1 MKVKDL
7 PKNHPARIKR
17 RKRIAVWTFAF
28 IMLAALVAPFSG
40 FLLNGKLVG
49 VSSAVAQEQSDSN
62 PRADYW
68 RAVKGGVSGYSS
80 IKGPE
85 TGVLTQSAGVDWANF
100 RRGPIVKYAP
110 WAIAAMGLLILLY
123 HLIHGRNKL
132 THRPSGVLVKRWSWF
147 ERLVHWTT
155 AISFIILAITGMSM
169 LLGRTLLLPLFG
181 NLEGGKAAY
190 AAWAQLSIQ
199 LHNVM
204 GPVLSV
210 GIVLMI
216 VMWIWH
222 NFPSK
227 GDWGWIK
234 AGGGMIGDKHP
245 SAGRMN
251 FGEKVWFWIIATF
264 GMAVVITGLIMV
276 APSFP
281 SLQALIPVSITRG
294 MMQDANVWHVVAGIF
309 WMAVAIGHI
318 YIGTAGT
325 EGAFQGMATGY
336 VSAEWAEQH
345 HNLWFYQQR
354 REGKVSQSPDRYS
367 RGHSAIRQRSL

>member
-17 RKRIAVWTFAF
+17 RKRIAVWTFAL
-28 IMLAALVAPFSG
+28 IMMAALVAPFSG
-40 FLLNGKLVG
+40 FLLSGIN
-49 VSSAVAQEQSDSN
+49 SAVAQEQAADSN

-68 RAVKGGVSGYSS
+68 RAVKGGVGGYSS

-85 TGVLTQSAGVDWANF
+85 TGVLTQSAGIEWANF

-110 WAIAAMGLLILLY
+110 WAIGGMFLLILLY
-123 HLIHGRNKL
+123 HLISGKNKL
-132 THRPSGVLVKRWSWF
+132 VHRPSGILVKRWSWF

-155 AISFIILAITGMSM
+155 AISFIILSITGMSM
-169 LLGRTLLLPLFG
+169 LLGRTLLLPIFG
-181 NLEGGKAAY
+181 GIPGGKAAY
-190 AAWAQLSIQ
+190 AAWAQFSIQ
-199 LHNVM
+199 LHNVV

-222 NFPSK
+222 NFPGK
-227 GDWGWIK
+227 GDWNWIK
-234 AGGGMIGDKHP
+234 QGGGLIGDKHP
-245 SAGRMN
+245 PAGRMN

-264 GMAVVITGLIMV
+264 GMAVVITGLAMV

-281 SLQALIPVSITRG
+281 AIQAMLPVSLTRG
-294 MMQDANVWHVVAGIF
+294 LMQDANVWHVVAGIV
-309 WMAVAIGHI
+309 WMTIAIGHI

-325 EGAFQGMATGY
+325 EGALQGMATGY

-345 HNLWFYQQR
+345 HNLWYD
-354 REGKVSQSPDRYS
+354 KVRKKGGVSRVPDRYA
-367 RGHSAIRQRSL
+367 RGHGAIRQRSL

>member
-7 PKNHPARIKR
+7 PRNHPARIKR

-28 IMLAALVAPFSG
+28 IMVAALVAPFSG
-40 FLLNGKLVG
+40 FLLSGMN
-49 VSSAVAQEQSDSN
+49 SAVAQEQQGDSN

-110 WAIAAMGLLILLY
+110 WAIAGMFLIILLY

-132 THRPSGVLVKRWSWF
+132 THQPSGVLVKRWSWF

-155 AISFIILAITGMSM
+155 AASFILLAITGMSM
-169 LLGRTLLLPLFG
+169 LLGRTLLLPLIG
-181 NLEGGKAAY
+181 SLEGGKAAY

-199 LHNVM
+199 LHNVL

-210 GIVLMI
+210 GVVLMI

-234 AGGGMIGDKHP
+234 AGGGIIGDKHP

-251 FGEKVWFWIIATF
+251 FGEKIWFWIIATF
-264 GMAVVITGLIMV
+264 GLAVVFTGLVMV

-281 SLQALIPVSITRG
+281 SLEALLPIAITRG
-294 MMQDANVWHVVAGIF
+294 MMQDANVWHVVAGII
-309 WMAVAIGHI
+309 WMVVAIGHI

-325 EGAFQGMATGY
+325 EGALQGMATGY

-345 HNLWFYQQR
+345 HNLWFYKLR
-354 REGKVSQSPDRYS
+354 REGRVASRPDRYA
-367 RGHSAIRQRSL
+367 RGHGAIRQRSL

>member
-7 PKNHPARIKR
+7 PKNHPLRIKR

-28 IMLAALVAPFSG
+28 IMLGALLAPFSG
-40 FLLNGKLVG
+40 FLLSGQFIG
-49 VSSAVAQEQSDSN
+49 SAVAQEQQAETN
-62 PRADYW
+62 PRADMW
-68 RAVKGGVSGYSS
+68 RSVKGGVAGYSA

-85 TGVLTQSAGVDWANF
+85 TGVLNQSAGVEWANF

-110 WAIAAMGLLILLY
+110 WAIAGMLLVILLY
-123 HLIHGRNKL
+123 HLIHGKNKL
-132 THRPSGVLVKRWSWF
+132 MHRPSGVLVKRWSWF
-147 ERLVHWTT
+147 ERLVHWVT
-155 AISFIILAITGMSM
+155 AISFIALAITGLSM

-181 NLEGGKAAY
+181 GLEGGKAAY
-190 AAWAQLSIQ
+190 AAWAQFSIQ

-210 GIVLMI
+210 GVVLMI

-222 NFPSK
+222 NFPAK
-227 GDWGWIK
+227 GDWAWIK

-264 GMAVVITGLIMV
+264 GMAVVISGLIMV

-281 SLQALIPVSITRG
+281 ALQAMLPVSITRG
-294 MMQDANVWHVVAGIF
+294 MMQDANVWHVVAGII
-309 WMAVAIGHI
+309 WMTVAIGHI

-325 EGAFQGMATGY
+325 EGAFQGMSTGY

-345 HNLWFYQQR
+345 HNLWFRKLR
-354 REGKVSQSPDRYS
+354 REGRVSRRADRYARAHGS
-367 RGHSAIRQRSL
+367 IRQRSL

>member
-28 IMLAALVAPFSG
+28 IMTAALVAPFSG
-40 FLLNGKLVG
+40 FLLTGMN
-49 VSSAVAQEQSDSN
+49 SAVAQEQKADSN

-110 WAIAAMGLLILLY
+110 WAIAGMALLILLY
-123 HLIHGRNKL
+123 HLIHGKNKL
-132 THRPSGVLVKRWSWF
+132 MHRPSGVLVKRWSWF

-155 AISFIILAITGMSM
+155 AISFIALAITGMSM

-181 NLEGGKAAY
+181 GLEGGKAAY

-222 NFPSK
+222 NFPAK
-227 GDWGWIK
+227 GDWNWIK
-234 AGGGMIGDKHP
+234 SGGGLIGDKHP

-251 FGEKVWFWIIATF
+251 FGEKIWFWVIATF
-264 GMAVVITGLIMV
+264 GLAVVFSGLVMV

-281 SLQALIPVSITRG
+281 ALQAMLPVSITRG
-294 MMQDANVWHVVAGIF
+294 MMQDANMWHVVAGII
-309 WMAVAIGHI
+309 WMTIAIGHI

-345 HNLWFYQQR
+345 HNLWFYKKR
-354 REGKVSQSPDRYS
+354 REGKVSRRPDRYA
-367 RGHSAIRQRSL
+367 RGHGAIRQRSL